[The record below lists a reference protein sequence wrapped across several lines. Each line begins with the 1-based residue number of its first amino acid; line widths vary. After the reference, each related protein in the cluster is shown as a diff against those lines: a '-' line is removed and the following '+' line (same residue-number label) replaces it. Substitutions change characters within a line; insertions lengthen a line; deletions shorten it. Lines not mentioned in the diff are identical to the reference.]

1 MPVLISIDSKGYGKI
16 YKAIM
21 RDRNLP
27 LLAKT
32 IYAYFCSF
40 AGCGCQAYPK
50 RDKIVRDLQINK
62 DTYTKYLAL
71 LVNRGYITK
80 ERTATG
86 NLYIIRQSIPA
97 YSSQEEESELTDT
110 LIFENVAAHGF
121 GTVSKLVML
130 DQSLTPQ
137 AKAIY
142 AYFASFSGMGTT
154 SFPRRKTILRELKI
168 GSLSTYYRHFNLLV
182 EKGYLS
188 VEQRKISGRFDIC
201 TYRLHSMVYSDQVEK
216 NEHIVSKGAADSS
229 MSEKS
234 AHGGKQLRLPQST
247 SEKPLSEKVISEKM
261 GCQKPGQANNRN
273 SNIRN
278 SSFNEEQ
285 ENNHQG
291 PLPVEFS
298 QPLSIFTAKEVME
311 RIHYPQLQADIA
323 GWGKLMRDTLHSFQT
338 PADEQRYYNVM
349 HEILSELVSQLT
361 ALLNQSKEPGR
372 ILEKMS
378 SSAFSNLFDELLARW
393 NEIQNVPAYIAASL
407 NHLISHELSSSL

>member
-1 MPVLISIDSKGYGKI
+1 MLNPILVNIDSKGYGKI
-16 YKAIM
+16 YKAVM
-21 RDRNLP
+21 RDRDLP
-27 LLAKT
+27 ILAKS

-40 AGCGCQAYPK
+40 AGLGRQAYPK

-86 NLYIIRQSIPA
+86 NLYTIQQTIPV
-97 YSSQEEESELTDT
+97 YNFQDEKESELTDT
-110 LIFENVAAHGF
+110 LVFENVAAHGF
-121 GTVSKLVML
+121 GTVPKLVML
-130 DQSLTPQ
+130 DQNLTSQ

-154 SFPRRKTILRELKI
+154 SFPRRATILRELKI
-168 GSLSTYYRHFNLLV
+168 GSLSTYYRHFNLLI

-188 VEQRKISGRFDIC
+188 IEQRKNGGRFDIC
-201 TYRLHSMVYSDQVEK
+201 IYRLHSMVCSDQMEK
-216 NEHIVSKGAADSS
+216 TEHIVSKGTPDKS

-234 AHGGKQLRLPQST
+234 VHGGKRLESPQST

-261 GCQKPGQANNRN
+261 GHQKPGQANNRN
-273 SNIRN
+273 SNIIN

-291 PLPVEFS
+291 ILPVEFS
-298 QPLSIFTAKEVME
+298 QPSPIFTAKEVME
-311 RIHYPQLQADIA
+311 RIHYTQLQADISS
-323 GWGKLMRDTLHSFQT
+323 WGQLMRDTLHRFQT
-338 PADEQRYYNVM
+338 PADEQRYYHVM
-349 HEILSELVSQLT
+349 QKILSELVSQLT
-361 ALLNQSKEPGR
+361 ELLNQAKEPGR

-378 SSAFSNLFDELLARW
+378 GSAFSNMFDDLLARW
-393 NEIQNVPAYIAASL
+393 NGIHNVPAYIAASL
-407 NHLISHELSSSL
+407 NNLISH